1 MEWVREGPRGC
12 GGSSPEMAV
21 TRPPRSPLQDRLEV
35 WLKKKESAPA
45 RERSFSTSNH
55 PPLTSGVGLAIR
67 PERPYKHRQRLL
79 AGHPPALTRHHLRH
93 PLQRVQLAVLLST
106 VLLESLRRPHCH
118 ASLIA
123 ALLNAYAPAIREDSV
138 YSPFAPHPQQARAA
152 APFAW
157 SRVPHLLVDA
167 IGIPSRHASMLE
179 LRYEHAG
186 ASGTAGEAA
195 SVAAFQVL
203 PPALIHSVRPFGST
217 RPYGSCL
224 CPGPGVL
231 ESPTRWLY

>member
-45 RERSFSTSNH
+45 RERSFTTSH
-55 PPLTSGVGLAIR
+55 DPPLPSGVGLAIR

-123 ALLNAYAPAIREDSV
+123 ALLNAHAPAIREDSV
-138 YSPFAPHPQQARAA
+138 YSPFAPHPRSSAGSSCSS
-152 APFAW
+152 F
-157 SRVPHLLVDA
+157 RVVSSSFRKKTLVK
-167 IGIPSRHASMLE
+167 RE
-179 LRYEHAG
+179 LRYRATKKRQMIVS
-186 ASGTAGEAA
+186 SGFCARVIYT
-195 SVAAFQVL
+195 
-203 PPALIHSVRPFGST
+203 
-217 RPYGSCL
+217 
-224 CPGPGVL
+224 
-231 ESPTRWLY
+231 

>member
-1 MEWVREGPRGC
+1 MGPGRAP
-12 GGSSPEMAV
+12 GGGGRCLPRNGGYKVASKSVA
-21 TRPPRSPLQDRLEV
+21 RSPRSVVP
-35 WLKKKESAPA
+35 KKESAPA

-123 ALLNAYAPAIREDSV
+123 ALLNAHAPAIREDSV

-167 IGIPSRHASMLE
+167 CWHSIATSIHARAARRTRWGQRHRRRGSF
-179 LRYEHAG
+179 
-186 ASGTAGEAA
+186 SGRLSSAAA
-195 SVAAFQVL
+195 S
-203 PPALIHSVRPFGST
+203 SDPFGSSF
-217 RPYGSCL
+217 RFYAP
-224 CPGPGVL
+224 V
-231 ESPTRWLY
+231 R